1 MAVMVEEG
9 VTGRKNLTK
18 RRWEALSAFLY
29 LLPTI
34 IGLIVLSGGA
44 VIFAFVMSFC
54 RWDLVR
60 PPAFVGLGNYVGL
73 LNDEIFL
80 KTVSNTATY
89 AFGFTILVVPGALL
103 LAVLLNQRLKG
114 IDVFRTLFFLPY
126 VSNGVAVAVAWGL
139 IYNADYGLINWLLG
153 LVGITGPRWL
163 ADTTWALRALIIVGV
178 WQTLGSNAV
187 IFLAGLQNIPDELY
201 EAARIDGAGF
211 WARFRYVTMPLISPT
226 TFFVLVLAIIG
237 SFQVFEVTYVLT
249 KGGPYYSTLTL
260 VYDIYRNA
268 FQYFHMGAATAE
280 AYILFAIILVLTLVQ
295 FYVQKYWVHYEV

>member
-1 MAVMVEEG
+1 MAVTVEES
-9 VTGRKNLTK
+9 VMGRKNLTK
-18 RRWEALSAFLY
+18 GRWETLSAFLY

-211 WARFRYVTMPLISPT
+211 LARFRYVTMPLISPT

-237 SFQVFEVTYVLT
+237 SFQVFEITYVLT

-295 FYVQKYWVHYEV
+295 FYMQKYWVHYEV

>member
-1 MAVMVEEG
+1 MAVTVEESA
-9 VTGRKNLTK
+9 TGRKNLTK
-18 RRWEALSAFLY
+18 GRWETLSAFLY

-103 LAVLLNQRLKG
+103 LAILLNQRLKG

-163 ADTTWALRALIIVGV
+163 ADTTWALRALIVVGV

-237 SFQVFEVTYVLT
+237 SFQVFEITYVLT

-295 FYVQKYWVHYEV
+295 FYMQKYWVHYEV

>member
-1 MAVMVEEG
+1 MAVTVEEG
-9 VTGRKNLTK
+9 VMGRKNLTK
-18 RRWEALSAFLY
+18 GRWETLSAFLY

-80 KTVSNTATY
+80 KTVSNTAIY

-103 LAVLLNQRLKG
+103 LAILLNQRLKG

-295 FYVQKYWVHYEV
+295 FYMQKYWVHYEV